1 MTHETF
7 ILYKTYY
14 NKYDFDRVS
23 KILNEAKIPFRSDNR
38 SNTVNY
44 RVPMSAYA
52 EIELWVQIA
61 DWEKVEK
68 LLEHL
73 DLGEE

>member
-1 MTHETF
+1 MKNESF
-7 ILYKTYY
+7 ILYGTFY
-14 NKYDFDRVS
+14 NKYDFDKVS
-23 KILNEAKIPFRSDNR
+23 KILNEAHIPFRFDNR
-38 SNTVNY
+38 ANTVNY